1 MSQALGAGGSLPE
14 LLNSATEA
22 SHCADDRYRNGHGCV
37 PVNLHLQKRAG
48 VLGVSSHQWV
58 SH

>member
-1 MSQALGAGGSLPE
+1 MSQALGAGGSLTE
-14 LLNSATEA
+14 LLNSATEV

-37 PVNLHLQKRAG
+37 PVNLHLQKQAG

>member
-1 MSQALGAGGSLPE
+1 MSQALGAGGSLTE

-37 PVNLHLQKRAG
+37 PVNLHLQKQAG